1 MVLPGVPRT
10 KRIQFVKEVVCL
22 LLEEGLDG
30 VTSRELA
37 EIMELTEKLL
47 SEIKPV
53 PEKLEEPAEEVSE
66 KSGGC

>member
-1 MVLPGVPRT
+1 MVLPGVPRA
-10 KRIQFVKEVVCL
+10 KRIQFVKDVVCL
-22 LLEEGLDG
+22 LLKEGLDG
-30 VTSRELA
+30 VTAAEHA
-37 EIMELTEKLL
+37 EIAALAEKLL

>member
-30 VTSRELA
+30 VTSSELA

-47 SEIKPV
+47 SGIKTV
-53 PEKLEEPAEEVSE
+53 TVEPIEEVAQE
-66 KSGGC
+66 PGKC